1 MGTAVREKTAI
12 VGIGA
17 TEFSQNCGRS
27 ELRMALEAILDAVED
42 AGIKVEDIDG
52 MVNYTLDTADQIEV
66 VRSLGIPNLSFFNK
80 VPYGGGASC
89 GTIAQAVA
97 AIEAGLATTVVCY
110 RSIRDA
116 SGPVTYGD
124 FEPTRVAGDTY
135 MGMYHPYG
143 LLTPVAWVAMFA
155 QRYIHKYGV
164 KDGQF
169 APVSLVNRENA
180 NRNPNAIFHNRTL
193 SLEEYNNSPI
203 NVAPLRRHD
212 CCLSTDGAV
221 AIIVTTADRARH
233 LKQKPAYISG
243 VAQGM
248 STNGEVMTSYTRED
262 IATLPEVEEYGKKLF
277 EMARITPKD
286 INVAQF
292 YDAFS
297 PLVPLQLEALGFVGR
312 GEGVDYIE
320 GGHRIRRDG
329 ELPINTSGGLMSE
342 GYIHGMNLIAE
353 GVRQVRGT
361 STTQIDDVEYSLVTG
376 GLGVPSSGLILRR
389 G

>member
-52 MVNYTLDTADQIEV
+52 MVNYTMDTAEQIEV
-66 VRSLGIPNLSFFNK
+66 VRSLGIPNLSFFSK

-89 GTIAQAVA
+89 GTVAQAVA

-124 FEPTRVAGDTY
+124 FEPTRVSGDTY

-143 LLTPVAWVAMFA
+143 LLTPVSWVAMFA
-155 QRYIHKYGV
+155 QRYNYKYGI

-180 NRNPNAIFHNRTL
+180 NRNPNAIFYNRTL
-193 SLEEYNNSPI
+193 SLEEYNDSPI

-221 AIIVTTADRARH
+221 AIIVTTADRAKH
-233 LKQKPAYISG
+233 LKHRPAYISG
-243 VAQGM
+243 AVQGM

-262 IATLPEVEEYGKKLF
+262 IATLPEVEEYGKLLF

-297 PLVPLQLEALGFVGR
+297 PLVPMQLEALGFVKK

-320 GGHRIRRDG
+320 GGDRIRRDG

-376 GLGVPSSGLILRR
+376 GSASHPAVSF
-389 G
+389 